1 MISSISS
8 IKSFCLYIHTYKD
21 FIMLSKYKGLVGNPQ
36 WRFQPYWEY
45 SIDVG
50 LLALCLHFEVEVASI
65 LVLDE

>member
-1 MISSISS
+1 
-8 IKSFCLYIHTYKD
+8 
-21 FIMLSKYKGLVGNPQ
+21 MLSTYKGLVGNPQ

-50 LLALCLHFEVEVASI
+50 LLALCFHFEVEVASI